1 MEPETY
7 KVQQNSINNL
17 NNESIF
23 NVIAADS
30 ELAKDIIEPESL
42 IFLAN

>member
-7 KVQQNSINNL
+7 KVQQNSLNNL

-23 NVIAADS
+23 NVIGADS
-30 ELAKDIIEPESL
+30 ELVKDFIEPESL